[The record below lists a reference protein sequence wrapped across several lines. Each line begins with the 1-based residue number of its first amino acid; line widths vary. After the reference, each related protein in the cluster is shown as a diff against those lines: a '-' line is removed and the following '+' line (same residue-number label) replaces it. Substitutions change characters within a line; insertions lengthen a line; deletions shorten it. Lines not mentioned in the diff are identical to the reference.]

1 MKQPKYKFGDM
12 FQCPVSTIVQ
22 GVRLS
27 GTATYYVCAI
37 MVVNHERNYDYKYKL
52 TTNLPVDYWVDGVV
66 ETDWMLER
74 IVEKVYTH
82 VPF

>member
-12 FQCPVSTIVQ
+12 FQIPVSAMVS

-27 GTATYYVCAI
+27 GTASYYIYGI
-37 MVVNHERNYDYKYKL
+37 MSVPDGYQYKL
-52 TTNLPVDYWVDGVV
+52 TTSMPTSYWVEGVV
-66 ETDWMLER
+66 ETDWITEKQLER
-74 IVEKVYTH
+74 QYTH